1 MISPR
6 RRSCILL
13 PGLAKLTLAK
23 LTLDLA
29 TLSANDVCIGNRKK
43 RSILKQLLCCALAVL
58 LAGCSPIGIRGSTLS
73 TAGSST
79 ITGW

>member
-6 RRSCILL
+6 QRFGILL
-13 PGLAKLTLAK
+13 PDLAK
-23 LTLDLA
+23 LTLDLS

-43 RSILKQLLCCALAVL
+43 RSILKKLLCCALAVL